1 MGVEF
6 FQTLEKAILDRWR
19 AREFDHLSL
28 PQVAAETMR
37 ELPPSEHVRPADL
50 LRWVQTSAQLPP
62 QFDLQGTFGQ
72 PPITVSGPGR
82 IIIQAL
88 FWVDGTTSIHQ
99 HSFSGAFHV
108 LSGSSIHAEY
118 GFEAHDRVNAHLQLG
133 DVKFKT
139 AELLTKGDVRP
150 ILPGQ
155 RFIHALFHLER
166 PSVSIVVRSA
176 ADPEQGPQLTY
187 QKPYVAYDPFTR
199 DMELSRRLQVLKLLN
214 TTNDPEYRTFL
225 DDLLTKDTFTTAF
238 HTLHHCFDGGMPA
251 ETFAELLA
259 RAERGHGAR
268 ASLIRPIFDEISRQ
282 VYIIKRRK
290 LVVRPDHRFLLALLL
305 NLPGRVEILQMVSR
319 RYPGDDPAE
328 RIARWVSEIGD
339 IVGTD
344 EFSPNPLGMVLQT
357 PALSVLR
364 HLLTGTDRQG
374 LSDADSMPALPAAS
388 SQVVSIEAL
397 SKSLESCRLLER
409 LFVSA

>member
-19 AREFDHLSL
+19 AREFDHFAL
-28 PQVAAETMR
+28 PEVAAETMR
-37 ELPPSEHVRPADL
+37 ELPPSEHVRPIDL
-50 LRWVQTSAQLPP
+50 LRWVQSSNQLPP
-62 QFDLQGTFGQ
+62 QFDPQGTFGQ
-72 PPITVSGPGR
+72 PPITVSSPGR

-108 LSGSSIHAEY
+108 MSGSSIHAEY
-118 GFEAHDRVNAHLQLG
+118 GFQAHDRVNAHLQLG
-133 DVKFKT
+133 DVTFKA

-176 ADPEQGPQLTY
+176 ADPEQGPQYTY
-187 QKPYVAYDPFTR
+187 QKPYVAYDPFAR
-199 DMELSRRLQVLKLLN
+199 DMELTRRLQVLKLLN
-214 TTNDPEYRTFL
+214 TTNDPDYRTFL
-225 DDLLTKDTFTTAF
+225 DELLTKDTFATAF
-238 HTLHHCFDGGMPA
+238 HTLHHCFDSGAQPDM
-251 ETFAELLA
+251 FAELLA
-259 RAERGHGAR
+259 GAERRHGTR
-268 ASLIRPIFDEISRQ
+268 ASMIRPIFEEINRQ

-305 NLPGRVEILQMVSR
+305 NLPGRTEILQMVAR
-319 RYPGDDPAE
+319 RYPELDPAE
-328 RIARWVSEIGD
+328 TIARWVSEIAE
-339 IVGTD
+339 IAGTD

-357 PALSVLR
+357 PAVSVLR
-364 HLLTGTDRQG
+364 DILTESRAPADRSRAPSTVSG
-374 LSDADSMPALPAAS
+374 DSSALSFEAAS
-388 SQVVSIEAL
+388 Q
-397 SKSLESCRLLER
+397 SLASCRLLER
-409 LFVSA
+409 LFVNA